1 MLKRS
6 KCFPCVSLLWA
17 LLVANP
23 CWCEFSFSLVNLEGF
38 PRKWAPTQQEP
49 LRKDK
54 IRGQNSRELF
64 WIIFFSSWC
73 LPVGWWDCFLRAL
86 KAHKETNTHDY
97 QGWLQARPIRE
108 DIKKYFD
115 LLHSQIMICSY
126 LAFLLLCLPS
136 SNLLR
141 LNQDRSTQ
149 RVTDN
154 LNNLVRQVLF
164 LHLMSR

>member
-1 MLKRS
+1 ML
-6 KCFPCVSLLWA
+6 
-17 LLVANP
+17 
-23 CWCEFSFSLVNLEGF
+23 G
-38 PRKWAPTQQEP
+38 
-49 LRKDK
+49 
-54 IRGQNSRELF
+54 
-64 WIIFFSSWC
+64 
-73 LPVGWWDCFLRAL
+73 AL
-86 KAHKETNTHDY
+86 KAHEETSAHDY

-108 DIKKYFD
+108 DIKKHFD

-149 RVTDN
+149 RVTDS

-164 LHLMSR
+164 STLDELIRWFIGP